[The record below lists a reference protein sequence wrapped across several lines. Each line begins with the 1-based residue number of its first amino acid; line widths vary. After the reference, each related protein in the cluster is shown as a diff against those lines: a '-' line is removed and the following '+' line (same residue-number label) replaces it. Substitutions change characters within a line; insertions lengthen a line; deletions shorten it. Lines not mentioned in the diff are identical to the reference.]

1 MGEVFKVLIQH
12 KGIDAVSIGRV
23 EGSRF
28 HSLAFFIIRRR
39 VDRWHDRS
47 KCWEFSVVQGKGET
61 RNVLLEEALKGAEK
75 EGADVER
82 LRIAD
87 FHITPCT
94 ECLQCLQKGECVIQ
108 DDMQK
113 IYPKLLES
121 DIIIL
126 ASPIFFYGITAWAK
140 TLVDRSQALWARKY
154 ILKDPSLGKEGK
166 RRKGFLISVG
176 GTKGQ
181 KVFEGAILTAKY
193 FFDVLNADY
202 VGELVFRNMDAKG
215 DILKQPDALSQA
227 FELGESWSWTG
238 TSPRNV

>member
-1 MGEVFKVLIQH
+1 MARSTKVLGIFGSPR
-12 KGIDAVSIGRV
+12 KGGNTER
-23 EGSRF
+23 
-28 HSLAFFIIRRR
+28 
-39 VDRWHDRS
+39 
-47 KCWEFSVVQGKGET
+47 
-61 RNVLLEEALKGAEK
+61 LLEETLKGAEK

-82 LRIAD
+82 LHIVR

-94 ECLQCLQKGECVIQ
+94 ECLQCLEKGECVIQ

-140 TLVDRSQALWARKY
+140 ALVDRSQALWARKY

-181 KVFEGAILTAKY
+181 KVFDGAILTAKY
-193 FFDVLNADY
+193 FFDVLNAEY
-202 VGELVFRNMDAKG
+202 VGELVFRNMDATG
-215 DILKQPDALSQA
+215 DILKQPDALRQA
-227 FELGESWSWTG
+227 FESGRKLVLDWHASA
-238 TSPRNV
+238 